1 MSTTN
6 LECKICGTNGSHSIH
21 QVKEMMFGT
30 REVFDYLMCHSCGCL
45 QRIDME
51 LDMGSYYPDDY
62 YSFNCFKNKRIGYI
76 KCNLKRYRT
85 RYHISGRGIIGK
97 VLCKIFGYP
106 NFPNWLPQN
115 FVDPDLRVL
124 DVGCGS
130 GELLHYLHLE
140 GFSNLC
146 GLDPYAHA
154 SVVEAITI
162 YKDWSELP
170 GPFDL
175 IMMHHSLEHM
185 ADQRETFSILSNLLS
200 ETGVI
205 VIRIPIVSSHAW
217 ERYGVNWVQIDA
229 PRHFFLHSLR
239 SMEILASGASLILKN
254 IIFDSSSFQFWGSEQ
269 YTRDVPLNDSSSY
282 AKNKNTP
289 LFTMDEISFFNDSA
303 QRLNATS
310 KGDQACFI
318 YTK

>member
-1 MSTTN
+1 MDATS
-6 LECKICGTNGSHSIH
+6 LKCQICGTIEKFSIH

-30 REVFDYLMCHSCGCL
+30 REVFEYLKCHYCGCL
-45 QRIDME
+45 QRKDLE
-51 LDMGSYYPDDY
+51 LDMVRHYPEDY
-62 YSFNCFKNKRIGYI
+62 YSFNAFAPEQIGYV
-76 KCNLKRYRT
+76 KWALKRERT
-85 RYHISGRGIIGK
+85 RHHLSKRGVIGK
-97 VLCKIFGYP
+97 MLGKLFGLP
-106 NFPNWLPQN
+106 NFPDWLLQN
-115 FVDPDLRVL
+115 VVDPDLRVL

-130 GELLHYLHLE
+130 GELLHALHLE

-146 GLDPYAHA
+146 GYDPYAP
-154 SVVEAITI
+154 SSTDEAITI
-162 YKDWSELP
+162 YKDWEQIP
-170 GPFDL
+170 GPFDM